1 MKNHKLYIQPNWDA
15 PQKKRELDVALDG
28 ISQYH
33 DVIFDTDKRNT
44 EPKDVPPIYRRNRK
58 QDALDIAIIIASV
71 LAIINGILFFV
82 SL

>member
-15 PQKKRELDVALDG
+15 PQKKRELDVALHG
-28 ISQYH
+28 VSEFH
-33 DVIFDTDKRNT
+33 DVIFDVDKRKFKS
-44 EPKDVPPIYRRNRK
+44 EDVPPIYRRNRK
-58 QDALDIAIIIASV
+58 QDALDVAVIIASV